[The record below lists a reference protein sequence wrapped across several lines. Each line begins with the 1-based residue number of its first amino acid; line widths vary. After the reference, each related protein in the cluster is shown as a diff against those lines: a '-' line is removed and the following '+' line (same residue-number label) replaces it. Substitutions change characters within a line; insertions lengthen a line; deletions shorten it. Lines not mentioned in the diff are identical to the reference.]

1 MNKILLSLFFVL
13 FAFSSVSSAATV
25 TIDEANLLHT
35 LDANKA
41 VGSGFTDEHDLI
53 LNNLNPANTGFKV
66 VFNLT
71 DNESGSIAGLKGE
84 LWNGAGTIKIYD
96 ILANVGSNPIPP
108 LFLATGNY
116 ILKVIADS
124 VASGVFANA
133 EGQQYSL
140 DINAAAVPV
149 PAAIWLFGSALMGL
163 VGFSRRKTN

>member
-1 MNKILLSLFFVL
+1 LSLFFVL

-35 LDANKA
+35 IDANKD
-41 VGSGFTDEHDLI
+41 VSNVGFTDAHDLV
-53 LNNLNPANTGFKV
+53 LNNLNPGNTGFKV
-66 VFNLT
+66 FFNLT
-71 DNESGSIAGLKGE
+71 DNESGSIVGLKGE

-124 VASGVFANA
+124 VAPGVFANA